1 VRLGAPV
8 FRIMRVSKPI
18 AFVAACVFSIF
29 LAGTVAADPADLL
42 RNVGADSRRPL
53 YLTPMMAAHQ
63 KEGMRA
69 HLVAVQRII
78 VALQRRDYAA
88 VSESAREMGF
98 SPGTGEM
105 CEMMGAATP
114 GFSELAFKFHHT
126 ADEIGV
132 AANKHDEQAV
142 LTALGKT
149 LAVCTTCHSTYAQK
163 VVSTEEWNKMA
174 REPAH

>member
-1 VRLGAPV
+1 MRISGRLV
-8 FRIMRVSKPI
+8 FFAV
-18 AFVAACVFSIF
+18 CVLSIS
-29 LAGTVAADPADLL
+29 LARTVAADPADLL
-42 RNVGADSRRPL
+42 GNVSADARQPL
-53 YLTPMMAAHQ
+53 FLTPMMAAHQ

-78 VALQRRDYAA
+78 AALQGRDYAA

-98 SPGTGEM
+98 SPETGQM